1 MVWCFVLFNKKKN
14 VRKKDLQYALQSP
27 NLKQIICKPAPKS
40 RSKSYDSQS
49 APKFRSES
57 NDLLYAKFWSKS
69 NDSRIRSKVPIWIK
83 WFAIRKVWSKS
94 NDSRTHSK
102 VPIWIKW
109 FTNPLQSPDLN
120 QMICYMRSSDLNQM
134 IHESAPKF
142 QSESNDSRYAKSDLN
157 QMIHEPTP
165 KFRSESNDS
174 QIRSKVLIWI
184 KWFAIRDPI
193 GALPNSESFCATM
206 VQLIRSVKNLCFTNH
221 YVL

>member
-1 MVWCFVLFNKKKN
+1 MIHK
-14 VRKKDLQYALQSP
+14 AL
-27 NLKQIICKPAPKS
+27 
-40 RSKSYDSQS
+40 RSS
-49 APKFRSES
+49 
-57 NDLLYAKFWSKS
+57 
-69 NDSRIRSKVPIWIK
+69 
-83 WFAIRKVWSKS
+83 
-94 NDSRTHSK
+94 
-102 VPIWIKW
+102 
-109 FTNPLQSPDLN
+109 DLN

-174 QIRSKVLIWI
+174 RTHSKVPIWIKWFAIRKVWSKSNDSRTHSKVLIWI

-221 YVL
+221 YVLYKIITSNVEIGKWMALLIWFWIVNRLNWTIEVTSVILPVGYDLQTMFQMSS

>member
-1 MVWCFVLFNKKKN
+1 MIHK
-14 VRKKDLQYALQSP
+14 AL
-27 NLKQIICKPAPKS
+27 
-40 RSKSYDSQS
+40 RSS
-49 APKFRSES
+49 
-57 NDLLYAKFWSKS
+57 
-69 NDSRIRSKVPIWIK
+69 
-83 WFAIRKVWSKS
+83 
-94 NDSRTHSK
+94 
-102 VPIWIKW
+102 
-109 FTNPLQSPDLN
+109 DLN
-120 QMICYMRSSDLNQM
+120 QMICYMRSSDLNKM

-221 YVL
+221 YVLYKIITSNVEIGKWMALLIWFWIVNRLNWTIEVTSVILPVGYDLQTMCFQMSS